1 MIINISDE
9 LRIASD
15 RRGWKLE
22 RKRKH
27 KDGCKWDAFKY
38 FTTFR
43 QAVVEAGHCE
53 IRLSGA
59 TTLIEA
65 IEDVHRAATKFAA
78 LFDLAETIDR
88 KRASH
93 VRPIPQRNRRYA
105 TSSLTTQLA
114 AKPKI
119 CQVAQTELSERES

>member
-15 RRGWKLE
+15 QHCWKLE
-22 RKRKH
+22 KKRQH
-27 KDGCKWDAFKY
+27 KDGRKWDAFKY

-43 QAVVEAGHCE
+43 QAVAEAGDGE

-65 IEDVHRAATKFAA
+65 IEDVHHAATKFAA
-78 LFDLAETIDR
+78 LFDYAETIDR
-88 KRASH
+88 KRATQPRSGLAIQPGFNSS
-93 VRPIPQRNRRYA
+93 RPQH
-105 TSSLTTQLA
+105 
-114 AKPKI
+114 
-119 CQVAQTELSERES
+119 EH

>member
-1 MIINISDE
+1 MIIDISAE

-15 RRGWKLE
+15 QHCWKLE

-43 QAVVEAGHCE
+43 QAVVEAGRGE

-65 IEDVHRAATKFAA
+65 IEDVHQVATRFAA

-88 KRASH
+88 KR
-93 VRPIPQRNRRYA
+93 VRHLR
-105 TSSLTTQLA
+105 SVS
-114 AKPKI
+114 
-119 CQVAQTELSERES
+119 